1 MGVIDGHEY
10 VEIGGVKWATMNVG
24 ATSITQPG
32 LYFQW
37 GNTAGYTSGQ
47 CGSNSTSYKKPF
59 IWGDYKFCNTT
70 GSTSPDTTGFS
81 KYNSTDKESKPIL
94 DECDD
99 MARANW
105 GCNWRM
111 PTKDEF
117 AALGAATTSAW
128 TQVNGVN
135 GMMLTD
141 KTDSTKTL
149 FFPAAGFCSN
159 YSLKLGGNSGY
170 YWSSSLDSSNIWG
183 ACSLYFTDGYVSW
196 QRFGERDYGFSVRGV
211 VGE

>member
-1 MGVIDGHEY
+1 MASIDGHEY
-10 VEIGGVKWATMNVG
+10 VEIGGVKWATMNIG
-24 ATSITQPG
+24 ASTISDPG

-37 GNTAGYTSGQ
+37 GDTCGYTSGQ

-59 IWGDYKFCNTT
+59 SWGDYKFCNTT
-70 GSTSPDTTGFS
+70 GTTDPGTNFS

-99 MARANW
+99 MVRANW

-111 PTKDEF
+111 PTTDEF
-117 AALGAATTSAW
+117 VALGNAVNTAW
-128 TQVNGVN
+128 TQVNGVS

-149 FFPAAGFCSN
+149 FFPAAGYCSSG
-159 YSLKLGGNSGY
+159 SLHEWSGY
-170 YWSSSLDSSNIWG
+170 CRYLSSSLYSSNVHY
-183 ACSLYFTDGYVSW
+183 AYDLYFSNSSVSW
-196 QRFGERDYGFSVRGV
+196 QTYGSRSNGFSVRGV
-211 VGE
+211 VDE

>member
-1 MGVIDGHEY
+1 MASIDGHEY
-10 VEIGGVKWATMNVG
+10 VEIGGVKWATMNIG
-24 ATSITQPG
+24 ASSIIDPG

-37 GNTAGYTSGQ
+37 GDTAGYTSGQ

-59 IWGDYKFCNTT
+59 AWGDYKFCNTT
-70 GSTSPDTTGFS
+70 GTTSPGTTGFS

-99 MARANW
+99 MVRANW

-111 PTKDEF
+111 PTTDEF

-128 TQVNGVN
+128 TQVNGVS

-149 FFPAAGFCSN
+149 FFPAAGYCINGSFSN
-159 YSLKLGGNSGY
+159 GGSYGR
-170 YWSSSLDSSNIWG
+170 YWSSSLNSSSVQD
-183 ACSLYFTDGYVSW
+183 AYYLYFRNGGVNW
-196 QRFGERDYGFSVRGV
+196 QGSSGRCFGFSVRGV

>member
-1 MGVIDGHEY
+1 MASIDGHEY
-10 VEIGGVKWATMNVG
+10 VEIGGVKWATMNIG
-24 ATSITQPG
+24 ASTISDPG

-59 IWGDYKFCNTT
+59 SWGDYKFCNTT
-70 GSTSPDTTGFS
+70 GTTSPGTTGLS

-105 GCNWRM
+105 GCSWRM
-111 PTKDEF
+111 PTTDEF

-149 FFPAAGFCSN
+149 FFPAAGYCSN
-159 YSLKLGGNSGY
+159 RSFGNGGSLGY
-170 YWSSSLDSSNIWG
+170 YWSSSLNSSNVRYAYG
-183 ACSLYFTDGYVSW
+183 LYFLNGSVTW
-196 QRFGERDYGFSVRGV
+196 QYYSSRYDGFSVRGV